1 MNDHTIALLKEC
13 NSGCKMAVNSM
24 DQIRKYIT
32 DSRLENLIDTYRG
45 KLRRQKTLPH
55 RCWKTAAS
63 MKRNHP

>member
-32 DSRLENLIDTYRG
+32 DSRLENLIDIYRG
-45 KLRRQKTLPH
+45 KFETVNLLDAAGV
-55 RCWKTAAS
+55 KTAAS
-63 MKRNHP
+63 MRKSRP